1 MAKLPVKIN
10 IQASAKD
17 RKTLQE
23 VLQKI
28 AGEVY
33 LAQSTGSYGGSQA
46 KKEQA
51 HSGQARMDERS
62 YRWRLSERK
71 DEPSAEVKK

>member
-33 LAQSTGSYGGSQA
+33 LAQSTGSYGSQA

-51 HSGQARMDERS
+51 HSGQVRMDERS